1 MRSSSKR
8 GLNSS
13 NYIHTSNNIH
23 IYKRKCPLLK
33 CNRVKVEL
41 TYLNKVYTVF
51 CSLHKPADADADA
64 DAVCLYHSSFFFF
77 FGTDLSS
84 DSELLLELSAS
95 LLLSVSSLR
104 FSGDFLASLST

>member
-8 GLNSS
+8 GLISS

-51 CSLHKPADADADA
+51 CSLHKPADA